1 MSAFLRLTRP
11 LNLLIIVFTMVA
23 MRYGVVQGYLD
34 VSSMDLRAMALDP
47 EATIFDKVPQN
58 TFTHGFSELLFWLL
72 VLSTVLIAAGGNVIN
87 DYFDTRIDRVNKPDA
102 VIVGRSVKRRVA
114 MLGHA
119 VLTGIG
125 IVVGGFVAW
134 RSGQLHLV
142 VIPLFAAGALW
153 YYSTTLKRTFL
164 LGNGLVATLVA
175 LVPLTVG
182 LYEIPALLEMY
193 GASAEGTAYTGD
205 TVEIVFGFQAL
216 WPWILGFAFFAF
228 LTTQVRELQKDMADI
243 KGDAAD
249 GCRTIPIVMGISWA
263 KGIALFHLGVII
275 AALLLVRS
283 KALTDEFS
291 YYYIGAGI
299 IVPLLLSAGFTYS
312 ATTRQGFGIAGNIL
326 KLAMA
331 IAIAFAFFMRHALQ

>member
-1 MSAFLRLTRP
+1 MWDFLRLTRP

-23 MRYGVVQGYLD
+23 MRYGVIQGYLD
-34 VSSMDLRAMALDP
+34 VSSSELQSMALEP
-47 EATIFDKVPQN
+47 SATIFDKVPQN
-58 TFTHGFSELLFWLL
+58 SFSHGFSELLFWLL
-72 VLSTVLIAAGGNVIN
+72 VVSTVLIAAGGNVIN
-87 DYFDTRIDRVNKPDA
+87 DYFDTRIDRVNKPTA

-114 MLGHA
+114 MMGHL
-119 VLTGIG
+119 VLTALG
-125 IVVGGFVAW
+125 VLVGAFVAW

-142 VIPLFAAGALW
+142 IIPVFAAGALW
-153 YYSTTLKRTFL
+153 YYSTKLKRTFL

-182 LYEIPALLEMY
+182 LYEIPALLMLY
-193 GASAEGTAYTGD
+193 GASAEGTSYSGEA
-205 TVEIVFGFQAL
+205 VEIVFGFQAL

-228 LTTQVRELQKDMADI
+228 LTTLVRELQKDMADI

-263 KGIALFHLGVII
+263 KGITLFYLGVTIF
-275 AALLLVRS
+275 ALLVVRS

-299 IVPLLLSAGFTYS
+299 IIPLLLSAGFTYNAS
-312 ATTRQGFGIAGNIL
+312 NRQGFSIAGNIL

-331 IAIAFAFFMRHALQ
+331 IAIAFAFFMRYTLQ